1 MSFNIHLI
9 IFPTLS
15 YCGQHCRGPM
25 NFSLKF
31 FFYIYLDPVILWFY
45 VLALVLYCHHISII
59 ESCEGREKIIGKK
72 NKKRENFWFITF

>member
-25 NFSLKF
+25 HF
-31 FFYIYLDPVILWFY
+31 FFIFIYLDPVILWFY
-45 VLALVLYCHHISII
+45 VLALVLYSHHISIL
-59 ESCEGREKIIGKK
+59 EKGERKSLEKK
-72 NKKRENFWFITF
+72 NKEERKILV